1 MGGLGTGTRISRR
14 GLAWL
19 LPAGIAA
26 CADPA
31 PPEQPLRPIGYDY
44 LLPLPL
50 KVASLV
56 VDPGNPPTP
65 PADVGRTLAPPPAE
79 AVRVMA
85 RDRLSAV
92 GTEGGTATF
101 RVTQASMLRQGSAI
115 ICQLACRLEVDSGA
129 EEGGRGFIEAT
140 ARAQVSGADAGRPQ
154 AADRLLRRAMDLL
167 NVEFEFQVKR
177 SLRRWLVTV
186 APGSRGALPAPA
198 AGAVEREDLPRS

>member
-1 MGGLGTGTRISRR
+1 MGGPGEGGGIGRR

-31 PPEQPLRPIGYDY
+31 PPEQLLRPIGYGY

-50 KVASLV
+50 QVASLV
-56 VDPGNPPTP
+56 VEPGNPPTQP
-65 PADVGRTLAPPPAE
+65 GDIGRTLAMPPAE

-92 GTEGGTATF
+92 GTQGGSASF

-115 ICQLACRLEVDSGA
+115 ICQLGCRLEVDSGT
-129 EEGGRGFIEAT
+129 EEGGRGFVEAS
-140 ARAQVSGADAGRPQ
+140 ARAQVSGADAARPQ
-154 AADRLLRRAMDLL
+154 AAERLLRRAMELL
-167 NVEFEFQVKR
+167 NVEFEFQIKR
-177 SLRRWLVTV
+177 NLRRWLVTV
-186 APGSRGALPAPA
+186 GPGSRGTLPAPA